1 MSLLLDTGVNSS
13 LEVAGGL
20 HGTSK
25 ERSGLLQGERE
36 REKERMVRLQCVSE
50 DGQGEIFSFLLRCSQ
65 ALTGVDPSSLK
76 YERESLE
83 VF

>member
-1 MSLLLDTGVNSS
+1 MIQKSMSLLLDTGVNSS

-36 REKERMVRLQCVSE
+36 RERERE
-50 DGQGEIFSFLLRCSQ
+50 DGAVSMRFRGRAGRDLLFSASLL
-65 ALTGVDPSSLK
+65 SSLDW
-76 YERESLE
+76 RRSQQP
-83 VF
+83 